1 MTTSHPRKPFHLLGA
16 VSVSIAALAAETSA
30 QSRPT
35 PAHPVS
41 DAIAEVLR
49 GPFHVERAPTTVHGS
64 FLPSSGAAP
73 APHFRSA
80 QVPATGDAPPRGW
93 MFTLTTLSAALG
105 YGGMFY
111 LAHKCD
117 DVLVITDA
125 SGIPNTR
132 GTSDLCPHEAV
143 IAITG
148 VATTIAITAGA
159 ATYVGSRFR
168 RSLIGSALGFAGGWA
183 GTFLTVMAIDALAHS
198 VDDMTVAIPVATLS
212 LLHAGV
218 TTLIAG

>member
-16 VSVSIAALAAETSA
+16 LSVSIAALAAETAA

-35 PAHPVS
+35 PARPVS

-49 GPFHVERAPTTVHGS
+49 GPFHVERAPATVHGRI
-64 FLPSSGAAP
+64 LTPSGAAS
-73 APHFRSA
+73 APHYSGA
-80 QVPATGDAPPRGW
+80 QVQSPEDALSRGW

-111 LAHKCD
+111 LAHKCEGVVIV
-117 DVLVITDA
+117 DV
-125 SGIPNTR
+125 SGIPAPR
-132 GTSDLCPHEAV
+132 GTSDLCPNEAV
-143 IAITG
+143 IAVTG

-159 ATYVGSRFR
+159 ATYVGSGFL

-183 GTFLTVMAIDALAHS
+183 GTVLAVRAADALGHS
-198 VDDMTVAIPVATLS
+198 RMSMAIPVATLS

>member
-1 MTTSHPRKPFHLLGA
+1 MTTIHPRNPVHLIGA
-16 VSVSIAALAAETSA
+16 LSVSIAALAAESSA

-49 GPFHVERAPTTVHGS
+49 GPFHVERAPATAPGR
-64 FLPSSGAAP
+64 FLPPSGAAP
-73 APHFRSA
+73 APHFPSA
-80 QVPATGDAPPRGW
+80 QVQSPEDPPPRGW
-93 MFTLTTLSAALG
+93 MLTLTTLSAALG

-111 LAHKCD
+111 LAHKCEGIVIV
-117 DVLVITDA
+117 DV
-125 SGIPNTR
+125 SGVPNTR

-143 IAITG
+143 IAVTG

-159 ATYVGSRFR
+159 ATYVGSGFR

-183 GTFLTVMAIDALAHS
+183 GTVLTVRAIDSLGDSEMSAA
-198 VDDMTVAIPVATLS
+198 MAVATLS

>member
-1 MTTSHPRKPFHLLGA
+1 MTTRHPRNPFHLLGA
-16 VSVSIAALAAETSA
+16 VSVSIAALAADTSA
-30 QSRPT
+30 QSRPDA
-35 PAHPVS
+35 AHPLS

-49 GPFHVERAPTTVHGS
+49 GSFHVERAPATAPAR
-64 FLPSSGAAP
+64 FLTPSGAAP
-73 APHFRSA
+73 APRFRGA
-80 QVPATGDAPPRGW
+80 QVQSPEDALPRGW
-93 MFTLTTLSAALG
+93 MLTLTTLSAALG

-111 LAHKCD
+111 VTHKCD
-117 DVLVITDA
+117 DVLVIRDA

-143 IAITG
+143 IAVTG

-159 ATYVGSRFR
+159 ATYVGSGFL

-183 GTFLTVMAIDALAHS
+183 GTVLTVRAIDSLGDSEMSAA
-198 VDDMTVAIPVATLS
+198 MAVATLS
-212 LLHAGV
+212 LLHAGI